1 MASIQS
7 AINNILISSAVGAT
21 AIAKGMPKPDKPTPL
36 EVSRQQALSKAQKEI
51 QNKYD
56 QIQEFNKRKEVMNK
70 LKIGGAMDYGKK

>member
-21 AIAKGMPKPDKPTPL
+21 AIEKGLKKPDKPTPKD
-36 EVSRQQALSKAQKEI
+36 VTRQQALAKSQKEI

-56 QIQEFNKRKEVMNK
+56 QVTEFRKRKEVMNK
-70 LKIGGAMDYGKK
+70 LKIGGAIDYGKK